1 MELNQS
7 IFIGKV
13 KTAPVIT
20 EKDGQKQ
27 AYAKFTVKDRAPGAN
42 GQWVDT
48 FTDIDIFAEGNR
60 APVFENHV
68 VIGQELTLIC
78 KYVNWVTA
86 EGTIGHAFRVLI
98 VSLGFKPKGAAPAQN
113 APMAPPL

>member
-13 KTAPVIT
+13 KTAPVIS
-20 EKDGQKQ
+20 EKNGQKQ
-27 AYAKFTVKDRAPGAN
+27 AYLKFTVKDRMPGAN

-48 FTDIDIFAEGNR
+48 FMDIDVFAEGNK
-60 APVFENHV
+60 APVFENYV

-78 KYVNWVTA
+78 KYVNWVA
-86 EGTIGHAFRVLI
+86 DGVVGHAFKVI
-98 VSLGFKPKGAAPAQN
+98 SVSLGFKPKGAAPAQD
-113 APMAPPL
+113 APVAPPL